1 MLTAM
6 WLAEK
11 LNGRAPEV
19 ALPAATGVTFH
30 SGRLRPG
37 EAFFALPGE
46 HTHGIR
52 FADEAL
58 ARGAAFIVSDAP
70 HPKGVLVERPAEAL
84 LELGRWARAQRRAA
98 VVGITGSAGKTS
110 TKALAAAA
118 LDATSSP
125 GNLNTPLALAAVL
138 VNSYL
143 ESGGERPLVLEMGID
158 HRGEMARLVE
168 LVRPSHGL
176 LTLIAP
182 SHLTGLGDLATVA
195 AEKAK
200 LLEAAPEAFASTQAL
215 PHLGAELR
223 TRVTSYGL
231 EPEAAAVRG
240 RVALRGERQT
250 LEVLGQRFTLPYPGE
265 AMARNAVGALALAAA
280 LGVPLAQAA
289 ARLEMARLEPG
300 RLQLRRAGGL
310 LIVDDSYN
318 SNPAS
323 AAQALA
329 VLRELP
335 PPRVAILGDMLE
347 LGEASPRYHRELG
360 EATRDLELVIAIGPE
375 ARHIA
380 RGNPA
385 ARHAESLQA
394 ALPLL
399 RELPRTASVLVKGSR
414 GMRLEQLVELLVR
427 QGAPA

>member
-1 MLTAM
+1 MLTAT
-6 WLAEK
+6 WLAEM

-37 EAFFALPGE
+37 DAFFALPGE
-46 HTHGIR
+46 HSHGIR

-84 LELGRWARAQRRAA
+84 LELGRWARAQRRGA
-98 VVGITGSAGKTS
+98 VIGITGSAGKTS

-118 LDATSSP
+118 LGATASP

-138 VNSYL
+138 VNSSL
-143 ESGGERPLVLEMGID
+143 ESGGDVPLVLEMGID

-176 LTLIAP
+176 LTLVAP
-182 SHLTGLGDLATVA
+182 SHLAGLGDLATVA

-200 LLEAAPEAFASTQAL
+200 LLEAAPEAFASVQAL
-215 PHLGAELR
+215 PQLGPELR
-223 TRVTSYGL
+223 ARVTSYGL
-231 EPEAAAVRG
+231 EPEAAVRG
-240 RVALRGERQT
+240 RVVAGGERQT

-289 ARLEMARLEPG
+289 ARLEAARLEPG
-300 RLQLRRAGGL
+300 RLQLRRAGGR

-347 LGEASPRYHRELG
+347 LGAASPRYHRELG
-360 EATRDLELVIAIGPE
+360 EATRDLDLVIAVGPE
-375 ARHIA
+375 ARAIA
-380 RGNPA
+380 KGNPA

-399 RELPRTASVLVKGSR
+399 RELPREASVLVKGSR